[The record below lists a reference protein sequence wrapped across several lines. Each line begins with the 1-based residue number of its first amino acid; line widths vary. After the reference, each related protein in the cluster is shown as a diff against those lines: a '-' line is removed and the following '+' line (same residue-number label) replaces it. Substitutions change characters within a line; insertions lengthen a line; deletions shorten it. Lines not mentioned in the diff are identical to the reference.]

1 MVRKER
7 TDGGR
12 RDSAVILD
20 GVNGSRPR
28 GVLSEKKEK
37 KYVRSRA
44 CARRMNEESDHI
56 E

>member
-20 GVNGSRPR
+20 GVNAYASAWGWAGKREHVIMMYL
-28 GVLSEKKEK
+28 GGLS
-37 KYVRSRA
+37 
-44 CARRMNEESDHI
+44 MGTT
-56 E
+56 